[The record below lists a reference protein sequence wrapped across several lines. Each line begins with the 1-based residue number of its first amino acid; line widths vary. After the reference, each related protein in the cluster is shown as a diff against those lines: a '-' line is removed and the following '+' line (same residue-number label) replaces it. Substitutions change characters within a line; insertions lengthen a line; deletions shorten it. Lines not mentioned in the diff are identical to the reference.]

1 MEECDSYI
9 YNFNQG
15 GGGLRVGGDCYVNG
29 DQNGWLFAPGLACTE
44 EQEHFATINIVLKLL
59 SVYVVGW

>member
-1 MEECDSYI
+1 MQVKYWEVVAIVVADEQESEI
-9 YNFNQG
+9 LG
-15 GGGLRVGGDCYVNG
+15 GK
-29 DQNGWLFAPGLACTE
+29 GLACTE